1 MRGDGVPVAPGM
13 LDGEAVAAGIMKAE
27 GAILGLFQETGLQ
40 DPQGLVWCTRRI
52 SGVTMGIMRSQ
63 GWMPR
68 QRRRQRCAAGC

>member
-1 MRGDGVPVAPGM
+1 MARGM

-40 DPQGLVWCTRRI
+40 DPQGVVHSETQWRHQ
-52 SGVTMGIMRSQ
+52 GIMRTQ

-68 QRRRQRCAAGC
+68 KRRRQRCAAGS